1 MINGLN
7 FYKKKWNIQ
16 TDASIKPGLQAIT
29 AALAELNNPHQNIS
43 FIHIA
48 GTNGKGSTGAF
59 LSAILRKHGLTVGNF
74 FSPGI
79 EDLHD
84 QIQVD
89 GKAVTEEDMDQAM
102 ARLANIKTPLTDFE
116 LLTAAAFLI
125 FEQQKPDIAI
135 IEAGMGGRFDS
146 TNVINPILSIITSI
160 SYEHT
165 AFLGDTLENIAWH
178 KAGIIKKWKPIIIGN
193 LPKAAERV
201 IREEA
206 DSLHAELI
214 RPQKQINTELKLKGR
229 HQKENAGLAL
239 EAAKEILL
247 LKFNHNLAE
256 TALASAF
263 IPFRFEEIYPNLI
276 MDGAHN
282 EASVS
287 ALVDTIKEVYPD
299 KKIHIVMA
307 LMKDKAYA
315 NILEQLETI
324 SDHFTFIDFDNER
337 ALPAKILFTESRS
350 KIKTIITNCDILPV
364 SNKEEVTIVTG
375 SLYLLSALRNNH
387 FSMFKNYQEPVE

>member
-7 FYKKKWNIQ
+7 FYKNKWNIQ

-59 LSAILRKHGLTVGNF
+59 LSAILHKHGLTVGNF

-102 ARLANIKTPLTDFE
+102 SRLADIKTPLTDFE
-116 LLTAAAFLI
+116 LLTAAAFLV
-125 FEQQKPDIAI
+125 FEQKQPDIAI

-193 LPKAAERV
+193 LPEAAERV
-201 IREEA
+201 IRDEA
-206 DSLHAELI
+206 DALHAELI
-214 RPQKQINTELKLKGR
+214 QPQKQINTELKLKGR

-239 EAAKEILL
+239 EAAKEMLL

-263 IPFRFEEIYPNLI
+263 IPFRFEEVYPNLI

-282 EASVS
+282 EASVN

-299 KKIHIVMA
+299 KKIQIVMA
-307 LMKDKAYA
+307 LMKDKSYA
-315 NILEQLETI
+315 NILRQLETI

-337 ALPAKILFTESRS
+337 ALPAKILFEESRS

-364 SNKEEVTIVTG
+364 SKEEVVTIVTG

-387 FSMFKNYQEPVE
+387 FNMFKNYQEPVE

>member
-1 MINGLN
+1 MINGLDL
-7 FYKKKWNIQ
+7 YKNKWNIQ
-16 TDASIKPGLQAIT
+16 TDPSIKPGLQAIT
-29 AALAELNNPHQNIS
+29 AALAELNNPHKNIS

-59 LSAILRKHGLTVGNF
+59 LSAILNKHGLTVGNF

-89 GKAVTEEDMDQAM
+89 GKAVTEREMDGAM
-102 ARLANIKTPLTDFE
+102 ARLSGIKTPLTDFE

-125 FEQQKPDIAI
+125 FEQKKPDIAI

-146 TNVINPILSIITSI
+146 TNVIKPELSIITSI

-193 LPKAAERV
+193 LPEAAKRV
-201 IREEA
+201 IREQA
-206 DSLHAELI
+206 DALHAELI
-214 RPQKQINTELKLKGR
+214 RPQKKINAELKLKGR

-239 EAAKEILL
+239 EAAKELLL
-247 LKFNHNLAE
+247 LKFNHGLAE

-282 EASVS
+282 EASIE
-287 ALVDTIKEVYPD
+287 ALVETVKEVYPD
-299 KKIHIVMA
+299 KKIHFVVA
-307 LMKDKAYA
+307 LMKDKPYI
-315 NILEQLETI
+315 NILRQLETI
-324 SDHFTFIDFDNER
+324 SSHFTFVEFANER
-337 ALPAKILFTESRS
+337 ALPAEVLLTENRS
-350 KIKTIITNCDILPV
+350 KIKTIINYCDILPV
-364 SNKEEVTIVTG
+364 QEVGGVTIVTG
-375 SLYLLSALRNNH
+375 SLYLLAALRSNS
-387 FSMFKNYQEPVE
+387 FSMFKNYQQTAE